1 MNKHTK
7 AVLGALSGAVD
18 SMEIDSDDLND
29 RLNSIISDVD
39 EGKIDQKELRAEL
52 VKHLSKKA
60 LKTADELIG
69 AVQQVY
75 NL

>member
-7 AVLGALSGAVD
+7 AVLGALTGAID
-18 SMEIDSDDLND
+18 SMEIDGDDLND
-29 RLNSIISDVD
+29 RLNSIMGDVD
-39 EGKIDQKELRAEL
+39 EDAIDQTELRAAL

-60 LKTADELIG
+60 LRTADELIG
-69 AVQQVY
+69 MVQQVY

>member
-7 AVLGALSGAVD
+7 AVLGALNGSID

-29 RLNSIISDVD
+29 RLNSIMSEVD
-39 EGKIDQKELRAEL
+39 EDKIDQKELRAEL
-52 VKHLSKKA
+52 VKYLSKKA
-60 LKTADELIG
+60 LKTADEMLG
-69 AVQQVY
+69 MVQQVY

>member
-7 AVLGALSGAVD
+7 AVLGALQAGVD
-18 SMEIDSDDLND
+18 SMEIDGDDLND
-29 RLNSIISDVD
+29 RLNSIMGDVD
-39 EGKIDQKELRAEL
+39 EDQIDQAELRAAL

-60 LKTADELIG
+60 LKTADELLG
-69 AVQQVY
+69 MVQQVY

>member
-7 AVLGALSGAVD
+7 AVLGALNGAVD
-18 SMEIDSDDLND
+18 SMEIDSEDLND
-29 RLNSIISDVD
+29 RLNSIMADVD
-39 EGKIDQKELRAEL
+39 EDKIDQKELRAEL
-52 VKHLSKKA
+52 VKYLSKKA